1 MAYAH
6 RVPGFPKIVEM
17 PAYTRRLTSLLGE
30 EDYRQLQLALLET
43 PTLGRVIQG
52 TGGLRKVRWASQG
65 RGKRGG
71 VRVIYYWARARGE
84 VLMLFIYGKDEQ
96 DDLTPDQRKQLKKAL
111 EAEYP

>member
-1 MAYAH
+1 MAYAN

-17 PAYTRRLTSLLGE
+17 PAFTRRLTSLLGE

-65 RGKRGG
+65 AVG
-71 VRVIYYWARARGE
+71 
-84 VLMLFIYGKDEQ
+84 
-96 DDLTPDQRKQLKKAL
+96 
-111 EAEYP
+111 